1 MGRKK
6 KKNERVVREA
16 ARSARPDSSQHE
28 GFRQALWVA
37 RICFTAASGIA
48 AWLLYYA
55 LTEKPMA
62 GCGPG
67 SPCDKVMGSSWAYVF
82 EIPVSAPA
90 LLAYLALLVCSIV
103 VTSKNATAWSVGVAL
118 SIAVIGA
125 ASWFTYLQV
134 GVIHSVCKFC
144 TSAHLLS
151 VVGAVLFL
159 VKAPRPAVS
168 GARRLSLAA
177 LGAMLVGGLVAGQEL
192 APHRTNV
199 LSIYKGTI
207 EFNLREVPLIGSP
220 DADRFIVS
228 LFDYTCHDCQVMHG
242 RLVKAREHFTN
253 SFSIITMPLPLD
265 QRCFPRITRQQAA
278 HREACDYAKLGLA
291 LRRVSL
297 ESFQKYEE
305 WYFGH
310 AETPALETCR
320 EKAREIVGK
329 EALEKALS
337 DPWVDGMIRKSI
349 SIYEE
354 NGKATKSY
362 RLPQI
367 IVGETVNTG
376 PLRDL
381 NELVTLLETRLPGA
395 MRRNP

>member
-1 MGRKK
+1 MGRKNK
-6 KKNERVVREA
+6 KADRVARETA
-16 ARSARPDSSQHE
+16 PRGNTS
-28 GFRQALWVA
+28 LWA
-37 RICFTAASGIA
+37 TRICFTVASGIA

-67 SPCDKVMGSSWAYVF
+67 SPCDKVMGSSWAYLF
-82 EIPVSAPA
+82 EVPVSAPA
-90 LLAYLALLVCSIV
+90 LVAYLGLLACSILV
-103 VTSKNATAWSVGVAL
+103 ISKNATAWSLGVVL

-125 ASWFTYLQV
+125 GGWFTYLQI
-134 GVIHSVCKFC
+134 GVIQSVCKFC
-144 TSAHLLS
+144 TTAHLLS
-151 VVGAVLFL
+151 LVGAILFL
-159 VKAPRPAVS
+159 WKAPRPTVS
-168 GARRLSLAA
+168 GGLRLSLAVA
-177 LGAMLVGGLVAGQEL
+177 GVILVVGLIAGQEL

-199 LSIYKGTI
+199 LSIYQGKI

-265 QRCFPRITRQQAA
+265 QRCFPRITRQQPA

-291 LRRVSL
+291 LRRLSL
-297 ESFQKYEE
+297 ENFQKYEE

-310 AETPALETCR
+310 AETPALEVCR
-320 EKAREIVGK
+320 EEARKIAGK
-329 EALEKALS
+329 EALEKALG
-337 DPWVDGMIRKSI
+337 DPWIDEMIRKSI

-362 RLPQI
+362 RLPQVI
-367 IVGETVNTG
+367 IGETVNTG
-376 PLRDL
+376 PVRDL
-381 NELVTLLETRLPGA
+381 QELVALLETRLPGA